1 MPVNPPK
8 NTRVTAVDMPSLQSL
23 DFDDDE
29 TTDVNHRVRDSEISP
44 PMEKNRRGVLVVL
57 RGPEVG
63 RMHGLGDAGTT
74 IGRDKTA
81 DIRWDDKGL
90 SRKHARI
97 VCDGGAWV
105 IEDLGSQN
113 GTWVDGRRIDRSEL
127 RDGSRIA
134 LCAGVVVRFNLV
146 DEIEERVAR
155 QLFEASTRDALMGIY
170 NRRYFDERLAA
181 EVSFAHRHKGW
192 LGLLLFDVDHFK
204 RVNDTH
210 GHQAGDVL
218 LAGIARKVIT
228 AIRAEDV
235 LARYGGEELVI
246 IVRGVPKPGLEV
258 LGERIRRAVA
268 EAQFEHEGT
277 KVSATISIGIATLE
291 ECDAHATGDL
301 LVALADERL
310 YRAKQTGRNRV
321 CTE

>member
-1 MPVNPPK
+1 MSVTEKRTVPEMP
-8 NTRVTAVDMPSLQSL
+8 AVQALE
-23 DFDDDE
+23 FGDDE
-29 TTDVNHRVRDSEISP
+29 ITDVNQAARLSEVAP
-44 PMEKNRRGVLVVL
+44 PSQKKRHAVLVVL
-57 RGPEVG
+57 RGLEAG
-63 RMHGLGDAGTT
+63 RMHTLREGATT
-74 IGRDKTA
+74 IGRDREA
-81 DIRWDDKGL
+81 DVRWDEKGL

-97 VCDGGAWV
+97 VLEGGQYF
-105 IEDLGSQN
+105 IEDLGSRN
-113 GTWVDGRRIDRSEL
+113 GTYVDGYRIQRHEL
-127 RDGSRIA
+127 HDGARIILSA
-134 LCAGVVVRFNLV
+134 SVILRFNLV
-146 DEIEERVAR
+146 DEIEERVAK

-181 EVSFAHRHKGW
+181 EVAYAHRHAGF

-210 GHQAGDVL
+210 GHPAGDRL
-218 LAGIARKVIT
+218 LAGIAKKVG
-228 AIRAEDV
+228 AVIRTEDV

-246 IVRGVPKPGLEV
+246 IARGVPSSGLVV

-268 EAQFEHEGT
+268 ELALDHEGVT
-277 KVSATISIGIATLE
+277 FGATVSVGIATLE

-321 CTE
+321 SAE

>member
-1 MPVNPPK
+1 MNPK
-8 NTRVTAVDMPSLQSL
+8 VTAVDVPTLQAL
-23 DFDDDE
+23 EYDDDE
-29 TTDVNHRVRDSEISP
+29 TTDVSHRVRDSEIAP
-44 PMEKNRRGVLVVL
+44 PPEKTRRGVLVVL
-57 RGPEVG
+57 RGPEPG
-63 RMHGLGDAGTT
+63 RMLALADEPTT
-74 IGRDKTA
+74 IGREKGV

-90 SRKHARI
+90 SRRHARI
-97 VCDGGAWV
+97 VRDGSAWI
-105 IEDLGSQN
+105 IEDLGSRN
-113 GTWVDGRRIDRSEL
+113 GTWVDGRRVDHVEL
-127 RDGSRIA
+127 HDGARIA
-134 LCAGVVVRFNLV
+134 LCAGVVLRFNLV

-181 EVSFAHRHKGW
+181 EVSYAHRHKGL

-218 LAGIARKVIT
+218 LAGIAKKVIA

-246 IVRGVPKPGLEV
+246 IVRGVPKPGLEI
-258 LGERIRRAVA
+258 LAERIRRAVA
-268 EAQFEHEGT
+268 DARFEHDGAV
-277 KVSATISIGIATLE
+277 VSATISLGIATLE

-321 CTE
+321 CVE